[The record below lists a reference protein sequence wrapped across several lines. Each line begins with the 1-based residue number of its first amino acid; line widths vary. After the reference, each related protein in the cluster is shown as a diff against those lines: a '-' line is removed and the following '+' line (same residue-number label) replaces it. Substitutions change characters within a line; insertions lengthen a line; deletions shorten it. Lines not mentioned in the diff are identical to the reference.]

1 MARVPYVLGI
11 DVGRTRGTAAVCR
24 RGNAGHGRA
33 EVVPVDGGARWFPSV
48 LFVAADGEVVPG
60 RAALRRAEAE
70 PDRLARAALDR
81 VGDDTAVLLGGEL
94 YPAEALVAALVA
106 WVVDT
111 VAEAEGGDPDRI
123 AVTHPP
129 EWGPHRRRLLHE
141 ALHEAGLPGALLL
154 PTVVAAAETRHA
166 RDPVP
171 TGTALLVAL
180 VGAAHSEQAVLY
192 RGPSA
197 FDLTAHT
204 AHPATAPGDHLDDLL
219 AEHVL
224 AATPTPAPDETVPD
238 LRTAGPVRAA
248 DLPRQAMAAFREAC
262 TAAKERLS
270 VATEVRVPLPHT
282 PGDVTVPRTTF
293 AELARPTL
301 AAVADQVRS
310 LLATVPPE
318 HLAGAVLAGGTAR
331 VPLLADLA
339 GCPVEEDP
347 ATSPAR
353 GAALAARP
361 RPTGSPGGRA
371 GRPGRPDPGSDPG
384 FPPLNPGTGP
394 GSHPGFAPLTQ
405 GSADFAPS
413 GNPAPAGPGGRPG
426 GDFGGPGSHPGFT
439 PLGSTGP
446 GGRDHISAELA
457 SHPGF
462 TPLSG
467 AGSPGNHPNGADHA
481 SVELAGRPG
490 SGAAGTGS
498 DPGFPPLGSTGVGA
512 GGEAG
517 PAPTGVGGD
526 PGFLPLTPGG
536 TDFDPAGFP
545 GNPGPGGLVQPALG
559 GVDFAPTGAPAP
571 VGPGHPGHTPFDPD
585 GGPGQAG
592 APGSRPGHAPG
603 GAGGLPGHPGSH
615 PGFAPVTPGGPAW
628 SPGGPGHAV
637 VGPGGPAGGQGP
649 HSDPRLTPAVPGAF
663 SQPSSP
669 GLVPA
674 TAGHPGPPGHALV
687 PATPGERRPDGLVL
701 PARSVTAHLSAD
713 PLLAPR
719 PTPAPPPPRQAPPP
733 APAEPPAAVDGAPDS
748 DPPPPRP
755 PVELTPLVPPPP
767 RFTFPRRSRG
777 EEDTR

>member
-394 GSHPGFAPLTQ
+394 GSHPG
-405 GSADFAPS
+405 
-413 GNPAPAGPGGRPG
+413 
-426 GDFGGPGSHPGFT
+426 
-439 PLGSTGP
+439 
-446 GGRDHISAELA
+446 
-457 SHPGF
+457 
-462 TPLSG
+462 
-467 AGSPGNHPNGADHA
+467 
-481 SVELAGRPG
+481 
-490 SGAAGTGS
+490 SGAAGAGS
-498 DPGFPPLGSTGVGA
+498 NPGFPPLGSTGVGA

-545 GNPGPGGLVQPALG
+545 GNPGPGGLVPPALG

-571 VGPGHPGHTPFDPD
+571 AGPGHPGHTPFDPD
-585 GGPGQAG
+585 GGSGQAG